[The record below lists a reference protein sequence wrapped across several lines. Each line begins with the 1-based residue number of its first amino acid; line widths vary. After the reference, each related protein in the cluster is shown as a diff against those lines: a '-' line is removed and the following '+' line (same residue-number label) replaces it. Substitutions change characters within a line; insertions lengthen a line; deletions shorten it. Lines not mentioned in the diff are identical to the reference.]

1 MFDYDEENSHC
12 RHTLSL
18 SVFHDGE
25 CRADLLASVSEL
37 VTPEDLLQLQL
48 EQFFCRM
55 KMDRKMG
62 DHIWQQIADKVG
74 APVHVTQRSSWLQL
88 CLSPVLT
95 ISAELE
101 VHAAN

>member
-12 RHTLSL
+12 PHTLSL

-48 EQFFCRM
+48 GQFFCSWM
-55 KMDRKMG
+55 KMDRKKG

-74 APVHVTQRSSWLQL
+74 APVPCHSEELLAVVMFVTSSDHI
-88 CLSPVLT
+88 C
-95 ISAELE
+95 
-101 VHAAN
+101 